1 MLNGLKDNF
10 KDIRNTSGCQIGLAS
25 MFTNILIENDL

>member
-1 MLNGLKDNF
+1 MLNGIKDNF
-10 KDIRNTSGCQIGLAS
+10 KDILNASGYQIGLAS